1 MARIHN
7 FVRMPIPIRPVDQD
21 YALREELI
29 LRDHLSVVRTRL
41 ANERTLL
48 SYIRSTLYLFI
59 GGLALLQVGDMWRI
73 HWVGRTALVLSA
85 LFLLF
90 GSYRYITLRRQL
102 NRFYHAEVEQKTEA
116 KARGTAEHGHLENES
131 Q

>member
-1 MARIHN
+1 MHT

-73 HWVGRTALVLSA
+73 HWLGRTSIGFSL

-90 GSYRYITLRRQL
+90 GVYRYITLRRQL
-102 NRFYHAEVEQKTEA
+102 NRFYHAEVELKAGVEA
-116 KARGTAEHGHLENES
+116 REAAERDQRRMDS

>member
-1 MARIHN
+1 MHT

-73 HWVGRTALVLSA
+73 HWLGRTAIVLSV

-90 GSYRYITLRRQL
+90 GVYRYITLRRQL
-102 NRFYHAEVEQKTEA
+102 NRFYHAEVELKAEMEA
-116 KARGTAEHGHLENES
+116 REAAERDQRRKDS

>member
-1 MARIHN
+1 
-7 FVRMPIPIRPVDQD
+7 MPIPIRPVDQE

-59 GGLALLQVGDMWRI
+59 GGLALLQVEPMWRI
-73 HWVGRTALVLSA
+73 HWVGRVSITLSV

-90 GSYRYITLRRQL
+90 GVYRYITLRRQL
-102 NRFYHAEVEQKTEA
+102 NRYYSTDVGPGAPMVQREK
-116 KARGTAEHGHLENES
+116 ES